1 MWHLYGSPGVG
12 GARCRARQ
20 SAILRCAMTAKGY
33 TQKSRRV
40 KGKSALPSRRSAGQ
54 AVSGEFIRPTLS
66 REWGAPRCEKK
77 RSSAPM
83 WRSALPPING
93 HRRRGMSKKCPRGRH
108 PASSSSSLIRVYG
121 WALAVDPP
129 LSFDRSPA
137 LTGSARRR
145 FPPPALW
152 PRPLL
157 HLVSTKTA

>member
-54 AVSGEFIRPTLS
+54 AVSGEFHTPTLS
-66 REWGAPRCEKK
+66 REWGDQGAKRNAPVRPCGGPLCPLSTDTADAACPK
-77 RSSAPM
+77 SAQKQTS
-83 WRSALPPING
+83 RVILIFA
-93 HRRRGMSKKCPRGRH
+93 
-108 PASSSSSLIRVYG
+108 IRVYG
-121 WALAVDPP
+121 WALAFDPP
-129 LSFDRSPA
+129 LSFGRSPA

-145 FPPPALW
+145 SPLPALW

-157 HLVSTKTA
+157 HLVSSKTV